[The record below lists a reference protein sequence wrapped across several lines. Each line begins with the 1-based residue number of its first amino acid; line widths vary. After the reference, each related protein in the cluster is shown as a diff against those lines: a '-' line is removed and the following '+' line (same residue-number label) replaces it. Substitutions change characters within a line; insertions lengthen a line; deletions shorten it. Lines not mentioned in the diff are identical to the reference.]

1 MSSKIA
7 DKLSDAGHSVVEGAK
22 SAGQAVAEGAKTVGH
37 KIADGAG
44 QAADWVKEKTG
55 IGSDK
60 SCGSSSF
67 GADAIKERMDVIAS
81 CGKKVG
87 VVDHIEGNAIKLTR
101 NDSSDGMH
109 HFIPKEWVDHVDSHV
124 HLKKNSM
131 ETEAGWKTDASSC
144 GCSS

>member
-7 DKLSDAGHSVVEGAK
+7 DKLSDAGHSAVDSAK

-37 KIADGAG
+37 KIAEGAS
-44 QAADWVKEKTG
+44 QAAGWVKEKTG

-60 SCGSSSF
+60 TCGTAAC

-87 VVDHIEGNAIKLTR
+87 VVDHVEGKAIKLTR
-101 NDSSDGMH
+101 NDSADGMH
-109 HFIPKEWVDHVDSHV
+109 HFIPTEWVDHVDSHV
-124 HLKKNSM
+124 HLKKNSV
-131 ETEAGWKTDASSC
+131 ETEAGWKSDASSC
-144 GCSS
+144 GCGS